1 MLLRTRKSIVDQLV
15 YSTVKYNSVL
25 QFFSLSSYSALF
37 SLLYSDPNT
46 ISSLS
51 SFSLPSLLGPL
62 FGSLVVVR
70 GWVVGPVFGSWVT
83 TWVNSG
89 CGFWRGS
96 LWWLS
101 FFFFFFLGYDRC
113 LKGLW
118 VVVGSGVWVVV
129 VGLWLRWVVAEVG
142 HWSWI
147 GGWSGSLVVGC
158 GWGDSGDDFFW
169 MGLLRW
175 VSNRLGFKS
184 ATWVSD
190 RWLCWFDGLMAWVSD
205 RRGFDGLCLFM
216 FVFVVCAKGW
226 GRLRK
231 KKRLESL
238 GKWNHA

>member
-1 MLLRTRKSIVDQLV
+1 M
-15 YSTVKYNSVL
+15 
-25 QFFSLSSYSALF
+25 
-37 SLLYSDPNT
+37 
-46 ISSLS
+46 
-51 SFSLPSLLGPL
+51 
-62 FGSLVVVR
+62 VR

-147 GGWSGSLVVGC
+147 GG
-158 GWGDSGDDFFW
+158 
-169 MGLLRW
+169 
-175 VSNRLGFKS
+175 
-184 ATWVSD
+184 
-190 RWLCWFDGLMAWVSD
+190 
-205 RRGFDGLCLFM
+205 
-216 FVFVVCAKGW
+216 
-226 GRLRK
+226 
-231 KKRLESL
+231 
-238 GKWNHA
+238 

>member
-1 MLLRTRKSIVDQLV
+1 MINLFIVRLNTIQ
-15 YSTVKYNSVL
+15 S
-25 QFFSLSSYSALF
+25 FSSFLSLHTLLSSLF
-37 SLLYSDPNT
+37 SIQTQTPSLL
-46 ISSLS
+46 
-51 SFSLPSLLGPL
+51 SLPSLLGPL

-147 GGWSGSLVVGC
+147 GG
-158 GWGDSGDDFFW
+158 
-169 MGLLRW
+169 
-175 VSNRLGFKS
+175 
-184 ATWVSD
+184 
-190 RWLCWFDGLMAWVSD
+190 
-205 RRGFDGLCLFM
+205 
-216 FVFVVCAKGW
+216 
-226 GRLRK
+226 
-231 KKRLESL
+231 
-238 GKWNHA
+238 